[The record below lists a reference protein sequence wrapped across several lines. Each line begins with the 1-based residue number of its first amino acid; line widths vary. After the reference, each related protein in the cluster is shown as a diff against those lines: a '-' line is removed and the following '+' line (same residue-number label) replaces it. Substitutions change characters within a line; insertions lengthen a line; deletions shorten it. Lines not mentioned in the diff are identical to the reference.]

1 MITQKNINL
10 HIYKPIN
17 YLPITKKE
25 KKRVT
30 REVMRQIFDVAGR
43 FDGTSNVSIFI
54 TARGNA

>member
-1 MITQKNINL
+1 MISKKEIRL
-10 HIYKPIN
+10 HVNKPIN

-25 KKRVT
+25 RRRVT

-43 FDGTSNVSIFI
+43 FDGTSNVTINI